1 MRRDVL
7 SEVLSP
13 SVQQAIADL
22 VSENECPTDW
32 THIGFKRDEGD
43 VLVSVG
49 YERDH
54 TIMVFGVQERDWP
67 SVEPWWTQ
75 GSAF

>member
-1 MRRDVL
+1 M

-13 SVQQAIADL
+13 EMQQTIAGI
-22 VSENECPTDW
+22 VSDNECRADW
-32 THIGFKRDEGD
+32 THIGFKRDGGE

-49 YERDH
+49 YESDH
-54 TIMVFGVQERDWP
+54 TIMVFSVPERAWP